1 MTNFS
6 IKNHYDVVVIGNG
19 VLGLSLG
26 IKLLKK
32 NKKVVILGENI
43 RPMAATTAS
52 GAMLGTYGEVTANLL
67 KSDYGRL
74 KHDFAVRSN
83 ALWNNW
89 LQELNDY
96 TEKDNILCAN
106 GTIVMLNTVG
116 SSELDTENYEA
127 IRSSLIHYNED
138 FQDINPKDIEWLDA
152 ETTARPLR
160 AIYIP
165 NEHAVDSEKLLNKLE
180 RAFLNL
186 GGEII
191 NEEADDIES
200 MSNIVN
206 AVKLKSGLVL
216 NCEQVVLAAGART
229 QELLDKLPEISE
241 RIPKLVSGYGVS
253 AIVETEDNTNP
264 EQVIRTPNRAF
275 ACGLHVVPRGKGQVY
290 IGATNIIKPDP
301 MDSPHLNDVTF
312 LLDCAY
318 RQVNRKLATSKMTKL
333 QVGNRPISLDGYPL
347 LGETDMQGLW
357 LMTGTYRDG
366 LTISPYVAEE
376 MSRIISGEEA
386 SEYDFNKFN
395 PVRRPIQTATR
406 EEIIE
411 EAMAHMIATG
421 YEFDWRIPVEWQGII
436 EYSMKPSYEK
446 YTENLDKQYTP
457 PADLLAASRV
467 YPSIAE
473 KMKQYYSAWSES
485 SEKSNNYIGSK

>member
-1 MTNFS
+1 MTNIS
-6 IKNHYDVVVIGNG
+6 SDNQYDVVIIGNG

-26 IKLLKK
+26 IKLLKS
-32 NKKVVILGENI
+32 NKKVIILGENV
-43 RPMAATTAS
+43 RPMAATIAS
-52 GAMLGTYGEVTANLL
+52 GAMLGTFGEVTASLL

-74 KHDFAVRSN
+74 KHDFAVRSK

-89 LQELNDY
+89 LTELNEHSDQ
-96 TEKDNILCAN
+96 DNILCAN

-116 SSELDTENYEA
+116 SRELDTENYEA
-127 IRSSLIHYNED
+127 IRNSLLHYNEN
-138 FQDINPKDIEWLDA
+138 FQDIDPKDIEWLDA

-160 AIYIP
+160 ALHIP
-165 NEHAVDSEKLLNKLE
+165 NEHAVDSGKLLNKLE
-180 RAFLNL
+180 NAFLNL
-186 GGEII
+186 GGHIK
-191 NEEADDIES
+191 NEEALEIETS
-200 MSNIVN
+200 RNMVKS
-206 AVKLKSGLVL
+206 VKLKSGFTL
-216 NCEQVVLAAGART
+216 NCEQVVLAAGVRT
-229 QELLDKLPEISE
+229 QELLDKMPTISE
-241 RIPKLVSGYGVS
+241 RIPSLVSGYGVS

-275 ACGLHVVPRGKGQVY
+275 ACGLHVVPRGTGQVY
-290 IGATNIIKPDP
+290 VGATNIIKPNP
-301 MDSPHLNDVTF
+301 MDGPHLNDVTF

-376 MSRIISGEEA
+376 MSKLICGEET
-386 SEYDFNKFN
+386 SDSDFNKFS

-411 EAMAHMIATG
+411 EAMQHMIATG

-436 EYSMKPSYEK
+436 EYSMKPSYVN
-446 YTENLDKQYTP
+446 YTENLDTQYTP

-467 YPSIAE
+467 YPSIAK
-473 KMKQYYSAWSES
+473 KMKQYYGAWSE
-485 SEKSNNYIGSK
+485 NISKDTVGMK